1 VVLGLGGDTDAVLCN
16 QKLRALRRFLMLH
29 GAARSWLWLLFEAP
43 VHPAALAVSAV
54 ALSVCLALS
63 LSRRA
68 ECLAPRLA
76 LPVLLLQLW
85 WTFPVTDNHFFIELL
100 AVALLCL
107 ADRDS
112 EADEVLV
119 LHSLQWLTALVL
131 FQTGLQKILY
141 GHYFGGEFLAFM
153 VGQGER
159 FADLFALL
167 IPASEVAR
175 LAALDALRTGAGPF
189 RVESAGLI
197 LVSNLVYLA
206 ELVLPV
212 ALLVRRTRFV
222 ASMIAIVFVLTLQLA
237 AREIGFAL
245 LFANLLL
252 LFPERDWGRRVLPGV
267 AGLYLYAIGAAAGWL
282 PGGFF
287 FEAGSL

>member
-1 VVLGLGGDTDAVLCN
+1 MLGLGGDTDAALRGK
-16 QKLRALRRFLMLH
+16 KLRALRRFLMLH

-43 VHPAALAVSAV
+43 VHPALL
-54 ALSVCLALS
+54 ALSATALCVCLVLS
-63 LSRRA
+63 LSRRG
-68 ECLAPRLA
+68 EYLAPRLA

-85 WTFPVTDNHFFIELL
+85 WTFPITDNHFFIELL

-119 LHSLQWLTALVL
+119 LQSLQWLTALVL
-131 FQTGLQKILY
+131 FQTGLQKVLY

-153 VGQGER
+153 VGQGDR

-167 IPASEVAR
+167 VPASEVAR
-175 LAALDALRTGAGPF
+175 LAGIDPLRTGAGPF
-189 RVESAGLI
+189 RVESVGLI
-197 LVSNLVYLA
+197 LVSNLVYLT

-212 ALLVRRTRFV
+212 ALLLRRTRLA
-222 ASMIAIVFVLTLQLA
+222 ASLVAIVFVVTLQLA
-237 AREIGFAL
+237 AREVGFAL

-252 LFPERDWGRRVLPGV
+252 LFPERDWGRRLLPSV

-282 PGGFF
+282 PGG
-287 FEAGSL
+287 